1 MNNLINNEAL
11 KVIEQAV
18 EKQLAGHTIFPF
30 DFYRDDG
37 SYMPIFESYKE
48 AIVRAIGDG
57 IVTPT
62 GDIIIRLNMTPEE
75 VKATGLYYPLPCEPI
90 GETMNIIKEH
100 QGTLGETQYL
110 LSLQFLKDYGL
121 CRYKGSFYIFKDNHY
136 EYISDETLKT
146 IIRQTFI
153 KLAEANGNS
162 NYVDGI
168 FSELKYDS
176 SIVVNENRICR
187 TVVAFRNCFFDLTSR
202 MPVQPSPSYITMY
215 SINANF
221 MPGVFYNDHAR
232 SVSTPV
238 FDEFLSRVSGAD
250 IQLIYRIWEM
260 IGYVITPDNF
270 GRSFFVVQGVPAS
283 GKSTIERLLMR
294 MFSPGSVFKVNGE
307 ELGSKFVFQ
316 GLEGKAIIIVSDM
329 PDKDISQAGVS
340 AIKKITG
347 RDGINSDVKYRE
359 RTQFETN
366 AKVVCFTNYPFSSE
380 SYDEALYDRAVP
392 IPFRYGIPKSE
403 QNFDLDNKLALE
415 IDAIATKALYYY
427 IFLCENNYQ
436 FEGRYT
442 INECVQSG
450 AFTNNSFR
458 ASVYHFVSEN
468 YISDPD
474 GVVST
479 LEAHRSFCDLFGRVV
494 DRKKFST
501 YFISAAKEM
510 LGGIRDKA
518 RLNPG
523 ENPRYVIKGIRKK
536 GVLFRGTVE
545 QWNKNENLLT
555 NFSKCS

>member
-1 MNNLINNEAL
+1 MYNSTNIDEAL
-11 KVIEQAV
+11 KKAEQDV
-18 EKQLAGHTIFPF
+18 ERLLEGHTIFPF

-48 AIVRAIGDG
+48 AIVRAISDG

-75 VKATGLYYPLPCEPI
+75 VKSAGLYYPLPCEPI

-100 QGTLGETQYL
+100 QGSLGETQYL

-121 CRYKGSFYIFKDNHY
+121 RRYKGSFYIFKDNHY

-153 KLAEANGNS
+153 KLAETNGNS

-168 FSELKYDS
+168 FGELKYDS
-176 SIVVNENRICR
+176 NIVVNENRICR
-187 TVVAFRNCFFDLTSR
+187 TAVAFRNCFFDLVCR
-202 MPVQPSPSYITMY
+202 MPVQPSPDYITMY

-221 MPGVFYNDHAR
+221 LPDVFYYDYIRNI
-232 SVSTPV
+232 STPV
-238 FDEFLSRVSGAD
+238 FDEFLSRVSGGD
-250 IQLIYRIWEM
+250 TQLINRIWEM

-294 MFSPGSVFKVNGE
+294 LFSPGSVFKVNGE

-347 RDGINSDVKYRE
+347 RDGINSDVKFRE

-366 AKVVCFTNYPFSSE
+366 AKIICFTNYPFSSE
-380 SYDEALYDRAVP
+380 SYDEALYDRAVS

-403 QNFDLDNKLALE
+403 QDFTLDDRLALE

-427 IFLCENNYQ
+427 ILLYENNYQ
-436 FEGRYT
+436 FSGRFT

-450 AFTNNSFR
+450 AFTDNSFR
-458 ASVYHFVSEN
+458 TSVYHFVSEN
-468 YISDPD
+468 YVSDPD
-474 GVVST
+474 GIEST
-479 LEAHRSFCDLFGRVV
+479 SEAHRMFCNMFERVV

-510 LGGIRDKA
+510 LGGIRDKT

-536 GVLFRGTVE
+536 G
-545 QWNKNENLLT
+545 
-555 NFSKCS
+555 

>member
-1 MNNLINNEAL
+1 MNILIENDDAL
-11 KVIEQAV
+11 KRAEQYVERQLEGHAV
-18 EKQLAGHTIFPF
+18 FPF
-30 DFYRDDG
+30 DFHREDG
-37 SYMPIFESYKE
+37 SYRPIFDSYRESIIQ
-48 AIVRAIGDG
+48 AINDG

-62 GDIIIRLNMTPEE
+62 GEIVTRLDMTPDEI
-75 VKATGLYYPLPCEPI
+75 KATGLFFPLPCQPV
-90 GETMNIIKEH
+90 GEVMNMIKH
-100 QGTLGETQYL
+100 HHGTIEETQYN
-110 LSLQFLKDYGL
+110 LSLQFLRYYGL
-121 CRYKGSFYIFKDNHY
+121 RRYKGSFYIFKDNHY

-146 IIRQTFI
+146 IIRSTFI
-153 KLAEANGNS
+153 ELAEKNGNS

-168 FSELKYDS
+168 FAELKYDS
-176 SIVVNENRICR
+176 SIVVTENMICK
-187 TVVAFRNCFFDLTSR
+187 TALAFRNCLFDLTNR
-202 MPVQPSPSYITMY
+202 LPMAPSPSCITMY
-215 SINANF
+215 SLNANF
-221 MPGVFYNDHAR
+221 ISEVFYNDFMRAI
-232 SVSTPV
+232 STPV
-238 FDEFLSRVSGAD
+238 FDEFLRKVSGGD
-250 IQLIYRIWEM
+250 IQLINRIWEM

-294 MFSPGSVFKVNGE
+294 LFSPGSVFKVNGE

-329 PDKDISQAGVS
+329 PDKDISQTGVS

-366 AKVVCFTNYPFSSE
+366 AKIVCFTNYPFSSE
-380 SYDEALYDRAVP
+380 SYDEALYDRAVS

-403 QNFDLDNKLALE
+403 QDFTLDDRLALE

-436 FEGRYT
+436 FTGSYT

-450 AFTNNSFR
+450 AYTDNSFR
-458 ASVYHFVSEN
+458 TSVYHFVSEN
-468 YISDPD
+468 YVSDPD
-474 GVVST
+474 GIEST
-479 LEAHRSFCDLFGRVV
+479 SEAHRMFCNMFGRVV

-501 YFISAAKEM
+501 YFISAANEM
-510 LGGIRDKA
+510 LGGIRDKT

-536 GVLFRGTVE
+536 G
-545 QWNKNENLLT
+545 
-555 NFSKCS
+555 

>member
-1 MNNLINNEAL
+1 MNILIENDDAL
-11 KVIEQAV
+11 KRAEQYVERQLEGHAV
-18 EKQLAGHTIFPF
+18 FPF
-30 DFYRDDG
+30 DFYREDG
-37 SYMPIFESYKE
+37 SYIPIFESYRDPIIQ
-48 AIVRAIGDG
+48 AITSG

-62 GDIIIRLNMTPEE
+62 GNIIARLNMTSEE
-75 VKATGLYYPLPCEPI
+75 VKAAGLYYPQPCQPV
-90 GETMNIIKEH
+90 GEVMNIIKQH
-100 QGTLGETQYL
+100 QGSLEENQYL

-121 CRYKGSFYIFKDNHY
+121 RRYKGSFYIFKDNHY

-146 IIRQTFI
+146 IIRSTFI
-153 KLAEANGNS
+153 ELAEKNGNS

-168 FSELKYDS
+168 FAELKYDS
-176 SIVVNENRICR
+176 SIVVTENMICK
-187 TVVAFRNCFFDLTSR
+187 TALAFRNCLFDLANR
-202 MPVQPSPSYITMY
+202 LPIAPSPSCITMY

-221 MPGVFYNDHAR
+221 LPDVFYNDCIR
-232 SVSTPV
+232 NMSTTV
-238 FDEFLSRVSGAD
+238 FDEFLSRVSGGD

-329 PDKDISQAGVS
+329 PDKDISLAGVS

-366 AKVVCFTNYPFSSE
+366 AKIVCFTNYPFSSE
-380 SYDEALYDRAVP
+380 SYDEALYNRAVP

-403 QNFDLDNKLALE
+403 QDFTLDDRLTLE

-427 IFLCENNYQ
+427 ILLCENNYQ

-442 INECVQSG
+442 MNECVQLG
-450 AFTNNSFR
+450 AFTDNSLR
-458 ASVYHFVSEN
+458 TSVYHFVSEN

-474 GVVST
+474 GIVST

-494 DRKKFST
+494 DITKFSM
-501 YFISAAKEM
+501 YFSSAAKEM
-510 LGGIRDKA
+510 YGAEKTRFRI
-518 RLNPG
+518 NPD
-523 ENPRYVIKGIRKK
+523 ENPRKVVKGIRKK
-536 GVLFRGTVE
+536 G
-545 QWNKNENLLT
+545 
-555 NFSKCS
+555 

>member
-11 KVIEQAV
+11 KAIEQAV

-30 DFYRDDG
+30 DFYKEDG
-37 SYMPIFESYKE
+37 SYIPIFESYKE

-62 GDIIIRLNMTPEE
+62 GDIIIRLNMTPDE
-75 VKATGLYYPLPCEPI
+75 VKAAGLYYPLPCEPI

-100 QGTLGETQYL
+100 QGSLGETQYL

-187 TVVAFRNCFFDLTSR
+187 TAVAFRNCFFDLTSR

-215 SINANF
+215 SLNANF
-221 MPGVFYNDHAR
+221 IPDVFYYDYIRNMR
-232 SVSTPV
+232 TPV
-238 FDEFLSRVSGAD
+238 FDEFLRKVSGGD
-250 IQLIYRIWEM
+250 TQLIYRIWEM

-316 GLEGKAIIIVSDM
+316 GLEGKAVIIVSDM

-366 AKVVCFTNYPFSSE
+366 AKIICFTNYPFSSE

-403 QNFDLDNKLALE
+403 QDFTLDDRLALE

-436 FEGRYT
+436 FTGSYT

-450 AFTNNSFR
+450 AFTDNSFR
-458 ASVYHFVSEN
+458 TSVYHFVSEN
-468 YISDPD
+468 YVSDPD
-474 GVVST
+474 GIEST
-479 LEAHRSFCDLFGRVV
+479 SEAHRMFCDMFGRKV
-494 DRKKFST
+494 DITRFSM
-501 YFISAAKEM
+501 YFSSAAKEM
-510 LGGIRDKA
+510 YGAEKTRF
-518 RLNPG
+518 RSNPD
-523 ENPRYVIKGIRKK
+523 ENPRKVVKGIRKK
-536 GVLFRGTVE
+536 G
-545 QWNKNENLLT
+545 
-555 NFSKCS
+555 